1 MHKRIVFNRHDG
13 GVSICCPTD
22 WAISM
27 MGCGGLWDRR
37 PRGYMDIQVERQIAR
52 GVKPDVARRY
62 ARAMQF
68 GGCTTAEALE
78 IIRDRDCDGT
88 AIELWDVA
96 EVPTDRWFRD
106 AWYRS
111 HNGGPI
117 SINVEKARPIQ
128 WRHIKDTYKK
138 RMSDLLFEEFDLEPY
153 KHKIIA
159 ARDDG
164 ELRRIWPKEL
174 RAD

>member
-1 MHKRIVFNRHDG
+1 MNKRLVFNGHDG
-13 GVSICCPTD
+13 GVVVRCPTD

-27 MGCGGLWDRR
+27 MGCGGLWDDK
-37 PRGYMDIQVERQIAR
+37 PRGFMDVQIERQIAR
-52 GVKPDVARRY
+52 GVKADIARRY

-88 AIELWDVA
+88 AIELWDAA

-106 AWYRS
+106 AWRRS

-117 SINVEKARPIQ
+117 GLSLELARPVQ
-128 WRHIKDTYKK
+128 FRHIRNALAEANRSDFIEIDLAAIK
-138 RMSDLLFEEFDLEPY
+138 R
-153 KHKIIA
+153 KIAQTKEIE
-159 ARDDG
+159 
-164 ELRRIWPKEL
+164 ELRSIWPKEL
-174 RAD
+174 KS